1 MRLFRRV
8 LFLGG
13 VVFASLQAAE
23 TNPSEG
29 IFIDFESGEFVA
41 PGFPAVTVSVTRTP
55 KEVVFGKV
63 SLKGSS
69 VAAPQDEF
77 IYFSTPAGLLKVGED
92 VEIQMSYRPLELGDK
107 DSYFFFRIRSPVK
120 TLSYSTWR
128 GSVGFIGQAEVPV
141 FGSNIDRGD
150 YRLEF
155 GIHGKAAIA
164 LDNLNIQPVRPAN
177 RGLFKPGGRDR
188 VETPAASTNEK
199 PAELPKEIPKETPKR
214 LPPVAPGSA
223 ESLRTETNCGCVDRD
238 EDVETSRPRLHQSLT
253 ITRIYDTP
261 LRNSYLWDMEDKSLS
276 QFYAD
281 PDSAATFR
289 KHLYLHI
296 KEWFCDQDFKQF
308 DTFFKGSDPNMVLK
322 AEGRRP
328 IGVKINVRNGETT
341 WFAEDCRNIRE
352 VVCSIALEDYVKMK
366 PGVAYTLTPRNVWND
381 FKWRVEPGCVFI
393 RSPNEDL
400 FPDRQQVAQRER
412 DATLLKDAQDME
424 KEKNYIGALMKLTGI
439 PYFSPL
445 IDEAREI
452 SRRIRAQIKKDIDEE
467 KKKPS
472 KTGF

>member
-1 MRLFRRV
+1 MRV
-8 LFLGG
+8 LMFLGLLGGMG
-13 VVFASLQAAE
+13 VSFLMGIE
-23 TNPSEG
+23 TAPSEG
-29 IFIDFESGEFVA
+29 IFIDFESGEFLA
-41 PGFPAVTVSVTRTP
+41 PGFPAVAVNVTRKP

-69 VAAPQDEF
+69 VSAPQDEF
-77 IYFSTPAGLLKVGED
+77 VYFSTPPGLLKAGED
-92 VEIQMSYRPLELGDK
+92 VEIQMSYRTLELGDK
-107 DSYFFFRIRSPVK
+107 DSYFFFRIRSPAK

-128 GSVGFIGQAEVPV
+128 GSVGFIGQAEIPV
-141 FGSNIDRGD
+141 FGSNIDRSD
-150 YRLEF
+150 YRMEF

-164 LDNLNIQPVRPAN
+164 LDNLSIQPTRPAN
-177 RGLFKPGGRDR
+177 RSFKAGKNDKP
-188 VETPAASTNEK
+188 ETPPAPTNEK
-199 PAELPKEIPKETPKR
+199 PVEPPKEIVKR
-214 LPPVAPGSA
+214 LPPVAPGST
-223 ESLRTETNCGCVDRD
+223 ESTRTEANCGCEDRD
-238 EDVETSRPRLHQSLT
+238 DGVETSRPRVHQSLT

-261 LRNSYLWDMEDKSLS
+261 LRNSYLWDMEEKSLS

-281 PDSAATFR
+281 PDSAVTVR

-308 DTFFKGSDPNMVLK
+308 DTFFKGSDPNMSLR

-328 IGVKINVRNGETT
+328 VGAKVNVRNGETT

-352 VVCSIALEDYVKMK
+352 VVFSIPLEDYVKMK
-366 PGVAYTLTPRNVWND
+366 PGVPYTLTPRNVWND

-393 RSPNEDL
+393 RSSNEDI
-400 FPDRQQVAQRER
+400 FPDRQQIAQRER
-412 DATLLKDAQDME
+412 DATLLKEAQDME

-445 IDEAREI
+445 IEEARET

-472 KTGF
+472 RTGF